1 MLTINISYT
10 GFNLSMPIAQSK
22 RKLIAATALF
32 IAVGAMTGAIATG
45 GAATISFA
53 QTQGQQDGGG
63 ATTGQQGGGGGQE
76 RIVRQGTITSIQD
89 PLPGHEEHQAAILLP
104 LRQDGSIYS
113 GVLTY
118 TASAPVEVVIA
129 DVQTLNETEQSM
141 LNVTEDGFGTL
152 LTSPLDNQTS
162 IAITLI
168 TPPYGD
174 TPVPSAS
181 IPFAGNALWL
191 HTLDGTPFVANY
203 AVSAQVLP
211 AETQN
216 SISNASLA
224 VAEEDGEAAE
234 DEDAAAAEDETAAA
248 EDETA
253 AAEDETAAAEDET
266 AAAEDETE
274 GGADTEDGAETTTP
288 GAA

>member
-1 MLTINISYT
+1 
-10 GFNLSMPIAQSK
+10 MPIAQSK

-32 IAVGAMTGAIATG
+32 VAVGALTGAIATG

-53 QTQGQQDGGG
+53 QTEGQQQGGD
-63 ATTGQQGGGGGQE
+63 TTGQG
-76 RIVRQGTITSIQD
+76 RIVQQGTVTSA
-89 PLPGHEEHQAAILLP
+89 PEPTPGHEGHQYATVLP
-104 LRQDGSIYS
+104 LREDGSVYS

-118 TASAPVEVVIA
+118 TAAAPVEVVVLN
-129 DVQTLNETEQSM
+129 VQTLNESERAV
-141 LNVTEDGFGTL
+141 LNATDGEDGFGTL
-152 LTSPLDNQTS
+152 LTTPLDNETS
-162 IAITLI
+162 IAITVI

-181 IPFAGNALWL
+181 IPFTGNAVWL

-216 SISNASLA
+216 VISNVTLA
-224 VAEEDGEAAE
+224 ATAEEVEAEADAE
-234 DEDAAAAEDETAAA
+234 DGDAEDGDAEDGDAADEGADAEDAEGE
-248 EDETA
+248 
-253 AAEDETAAAEDET
+253 
-266 AAAEDETE
+266 E
-274 GGADTEDGAETTTP
+274 GGAADEGGAGGAG

>member
-162 IAITLI
+162 IAITII

-253 AAEDETAAAEDET
+253 AAEDETAAAEDE
-266 AAAEDETE
+266 AED
-274 GGADTEDGAETTTP
+274 GADTEDGTETTTP

>member
-162 IAITLI
+162 IAITII

-234 DEDAAAAEDETAAA
+234 EEDAAAEEEAGAAEEEAGAAEEEAGAAEEEAGAAEEEAGADAED
-248 EDETA
+248 
-253 AAEDETAAAEDET
+253 
-266 AAAEDETE
+266 
-274 GGADTEDGAETTTP
+274 GADTDTTP
-288 GAA
+288 TAGA

>member
-266 AAAEDETE
+266 E

>member
-10 GFNLSMPIAQSK
+10 GFNLLMPIAQSK

-63 ATTGQQGGGGGQE
+63 ATTGQQGGGQE

-118 TASAPVEVVIA
+118 TASAPVEVIVA
-129 DVQTLNETEQSM
+129 NVQTLNETEQSM

-162 IAITLI
+162 IAITII

-224 VAEEDGEAAE
+224 VAEEDGAAEEEAGEAEEEAGAAEEEAGAAEEEAGAAE
-234 DEDAAAAEDETAAA
+234 DTDAAEDGDADDGETA
-248 EDETA
+248 
-253 AAEDETAAAEDET
+253 
-266 AAAEDETE
+266 
-274 GGADTEDGAETTTP
+274 GTP
-288 GAA
+288 A